1 MRGRIRVRQVL
12 PHHQVDHRF
21 LLDNNGIRQGK
32 QGMTDPHSDIAGIRM
47 LIVGASSGIGQAL
60 ALAAHAR
67 GVKVALAARRVNI
80 LTTLAEQ
87 LDGSAHEL
95 DVSDPQAIERVVG
108 EVAARL
114 GGLDAVV
121 FTSASAPFAL
131 IEDTDVTTWIHTYAV
146 NAVGASHLLRAAVPH
161 LADNAVALIASSH
174 DVGRPRA
181 GVAAYHAS
189 KAALDEILR
198 SWRAEH
204 PELPVIRVSVGPT
217 EGTEILRGADRDLLA
232 DLYRT
237 WAHEGQIPAEMSAVD
252 DVANALLSFIAVA
265 RANPTVVSD
274 IVHLAPRARTKKT

>member
-1 MRGRIRVRQVL
+1 VRQVL
-12 PHHQVDHRF
+12 SHHPGDHRF
-21 LLDNNGIRQGK
+21 VVDNNRSRQGK

-60 ALAAHAR
+60 AQAAQSRGAR
-67 GVKVALAARRVNI
+67 VALAARRVNI
-80 LTTLAEQ
+80 LTKLAEQ
-87 LDGSAHEL
+87 LGGSAHEL

-108 EVAARL
+108 EAAAHL
-114 GGLDAVV
+114 GGLDVVV

-131 IEDTDVTTWIHTYAV
+131 IEDTDVTTWMHTYAV

-204 PELPVIRVSVGPT
+204 PELPVIRVSIGPT

-237 WAHEGQIPAEMSAVD
+237 WVQEGQIPAEMSAVD
-252 DVANALLSFIAVA
+252 DVANALLSFIAIA

-274 IVHLAPRARTKKT
+274 IVHLAPRARAKKN

>member
-1 MRGRIRVRQVL
+1 MSDR
-12 PHHQVDHRF
+12 
-21 LLDNNGIRQGK
+21 
-32 QGMTDPHSDIAGIRM
+32 HSDIAGTRM
-47 LIVGASSGIGQAL
+47 LVIGASSGIGKAL
-60 ALAAHAR
+60 AVAAHAR
-67 GVKVALAARRVNI
+67 GAKVALAARRVD
-80 LTTLAEQ
+80 LLSTLAEQ

-95 DVSDPQAIERVVG
+95 DVSDPQAIETVVAD
-108 EVAARL
+108 AASRL
-114 GGLDAVV
+114 QGLDAVV
-121 FTSASAPFAL
+121 FTSAAVPFAL
-131 IEDTDVTTWIHTYAV
+131 IEDTDVTTWLHTYAV
-146 NAVGASHLLRAAVPH
+146 NAVGASHVLRAALPH
-161 LADNAVALIASSH
+161 LTDNAVALVASSH

-204 PELPVIRVSVGPT
+204 PELPVIRVSIGPT

-237 WAHEGQIPAEMSAVD
+237 WAQEGQIPAEMSAVD

-274 IVHLAPRARTKKT
+274 IVHLAPRTGTKKS

>member
-1 MRGRIRVRQVL
+1 MWQVL

-21 LLDNNGIRQGK
+21 RLDNNGIRQGT

-67 GVKVALAARRVNI
+67 GVKVALAARRVSI

-108 EVAARL
+108 EVAALL

-131 IEDTDVTTWIHTYAV
+131 IEDTDVTTWMHTYAV

-161 LADNAVALIASSH
+161 LADDAVALIASSH

-237 WAHEGQIPAEMSAVD
+237 WAQEGQIPAEMSAVD

-274 IVHLAPRARTKKT
+274 IVHLAPRARAKKS